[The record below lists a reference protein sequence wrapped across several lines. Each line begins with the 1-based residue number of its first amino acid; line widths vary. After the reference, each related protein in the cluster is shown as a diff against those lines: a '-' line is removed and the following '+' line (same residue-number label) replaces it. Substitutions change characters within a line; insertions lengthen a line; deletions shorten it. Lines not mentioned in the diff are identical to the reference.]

1 MSPVLLAFLC
11 SSTAH
16 SDVLDPCK
24 GDARGGGKLL
34 GLRLQTQRARDWG
47 SLLCTTSVKTFSL
60 CAVGFSHLLLLFSGS
75 VMSDPLQ
82 LHGLAARQVTL
93 SFTISESL
101 LKLISIEWVVPSNH
115 FILCHPLLL
124 PPSVFPSIRVF
135 SNESALPI
143 RWPKCWSFSFSTSPV
158 NKYSVKVKVAQSGLT
173 L

>member
-60 CAVGFSHLLLLFSGS
+60 CAVGFSHLLLFSGS

-82 LHGLAARQVTL
+82 LRGLAARQVSL